1 MSSLNQQANAIT
13 NDVILPGDEVDY
25 RLGSGDALVAMDP
38 SESRQDVAS
47 ALQNV
52 NEEDPMD
59 RHAIALSRGGSQHIA
74 NQAQFN
80 AMSPHQKAVIRAA
93 VSAGGNIKASD
104 GLKFYQDS
112 LKQARASQINTVTT
126 SDGRKVDI
134 VNGQIIPAA
143 KQEEAVKYERWQAEN
158 GTMMLTDPTT
168 GKTFP
173 AWDEQTGEPM
183 RGQAKL
189 SATQEDDIKRLQMQS
204 ENLGGRLNALTN
216 FTESDKVQYDNQN
229 GNYVTTWG
237 NNAPAWVPFTG
248 KTVKEERAER
258 EKEKSGIDKR
268 IEIALRPVNRSS
280 PAAQPSATPAPTPSP
295 TPSPT
300 PNVTRSAEPRPNPMP
315 TPDKF
320 IVDRTYT
327 DANGNKA
334 IYRGNG
340 VFE

>member
-1 MSSLNQQANAIT
+1 MSSLKQQALDIT
-13 NDVILPGDEVDY
+13 NETILPGDEVDY
-25 RLGSGDALVAMDP
+25 RLGPGDALVAMDP

-47 ALQNV
+47 ALQGV
-52 NEEDPMD
+52 NQDDDPMD
-59 RHAIALSRGGSQHIA
+59 MHAIALSRGGSQHIA

-126 SDGRKVDI
+126 SDGRKVDM

-143 KQEEAVKYERWQAEN
+143 KQEEAVKMERWQAED

-189 SATQEDDIKRLQMQS
+189 SAKQETDIQQLQLRSESLGARL
-204 ENLGGRLNALTN
+204 LALAPYPDK
-216 FTESDKVQYDNQN
+216 DKVQYNDKT
-229 GNYVTTWG
+229 GSYEA
-237 NNAPAWVPFTG
+237 APWMGIKAASERDTLS
-248 KTVKEERAER
+248 KEKEEQ
-258 EKEKSGIDKR
+258 DKR
-268 IEIALRPVNRSS
+268 IEIALRPVRRSNAAES
-280 PAAQPSATPAPTPSP
+280 QAAQPAATPSPTPQVTPTPTPTPTPSP
-295 TPSPT
+295 T
-300 PNVTRSAEPRPNPMP
+300 PRPNPMP

-320 IVDRTYT
+320 EVGKRYG
-327 DANGNKA
+327 DAKGNVKT
-334 IYRGNG
+334 YRGNG